1 MASFRPDPRRSRCSP
16 WPARWSSQICG
27 GRPQRLSSMSAIH
40 NHDRMDDTEASLQ
53 AENAE
58 LRRLLEKHQWAG
70 LVPVKSS
77 GCCPEC
83 CGSEPPRGGGHR
95 PGCAI
100 ATILVVSTPHE
111 L

>member
-1 MASFRPDPRRSRCSP
+1 
-16 WPARWSSQICG
+16 
-27 GRPQRLSSMSAIH
+27 MSGA
-40 NHDRMDDTEASLQ
+40 EESLR

-70 LVPVKSS
+70 LTPYNSS

-83 CGSEPPRGGGHR
+83 AGASPPLGKGHR

-100 ATILVVSTPHE
+100 AAALARGDVRV
-111 L
+111 